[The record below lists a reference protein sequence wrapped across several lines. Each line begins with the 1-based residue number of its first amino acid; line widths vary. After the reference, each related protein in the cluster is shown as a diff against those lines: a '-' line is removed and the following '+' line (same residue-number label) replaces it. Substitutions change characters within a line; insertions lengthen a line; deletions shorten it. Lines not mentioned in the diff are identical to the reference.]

1 MNCTHA
7 FFLIVALG
15 LAGCATPQPPDFTI
29 RDAIPVKNKQEAEL
43 RSITVV
49 YDADAKISVDMTYL
63 ARSNVD
69 TASLWK
75 EGLTDALNRTVVFQ
89 DDKKL
94 KVSLSVRIA
103 EIKWGEGLVKDDLIV
118 IALYE
123 VIDRAT
129 GKILFEEN
137 IKGNGSLSVSDV
149 FLGEKRIRMM
159 FEIAVRENIKSFIN
173 TVSEINLAER

>member
-1 MNCTHA
+1 MSYRHA

-43 RSITVV
+43 RSVTVV
-49 YDADAKISVDMTYL
+49 YDADAKINVDMTYL

-89 DDKKL
+89 DDQKL
-94 KVSLSVRIA
+94 KVSLSVRIV
-103 EIKWGEGLVKDDLIV
+103 EIEMNHWGGTGIV
-118 IALYE
+118 VTALYE
-123 VIDRAT
+123 LIDRAT
-129 GKILFEEN
+129 GKVLFEEN
-137 IKGNGSLSVSDV
+137 IAGSGALTVSDV
-149 FLGEKRIRMM
+149 FHGATRIRMM
-159 FEIAVRENIKSFIN
+159 FEMAVRDNIKKFIS
-173 TVSEINLAER
+173 TVSEINLSER